1 MANLRIAE
9 LDFDAI
15 KSNLKN
21 YLKSQTEFSDYDFEG
36 STLAVLL
43 DVLAYNT
50 HYNAYLAN
58 MLANEM
64 FIDSAVKRQSVVS
77 IAKLFGYLPR
87 SIIASSAYVD
97 ITVANPTGSPA
108 SLTLP
113 RYSQF
118 STSIDGTSFTFVNTE
133 PVTINPLNGDY
144 VFSNVK
150 ISEGSQLVYKFV
162 VVTPGPDEKYE
173 IPNIDID
180 TNTLYVTV
188 QESATNLTTTTY
200 TKVSDIVSLNGTSNV
215 YFIEENTKGRYE
227 IYFGDGVLGKKLTA
241 GNIVTVY
248 YLVSTGSSANFS
260 SELAQTFT
268 FSGEIGGGD
277 VSVATVSNSTGGASR
292 ESITE
297 LKFNAPKSYAT
308 LDRAVTTDDY
318 KTLIQQY
325 YPYAESVA
333 VWGGEENIPPKYGKV
348 IISLKPFSGFVISD
362 AVKND
367 IKVNLLQGKQIVGLT
382 PEFIDPEY
390 TYIGFDIEVKYN
402 PKLTTLSA
410 VQIRNFTDNT
420 VKEYFRTQLQKF
432 DLDFYLVKL
441 LNNIIDIDSSIFG
454 CTIVP
459 RIQRRLTPTLNS
471 VNTYTGDNKIKL
483 SNRILPNSLNSSVF
497 YFTFN
502 SLVARCIIKDVPDTT
517 VPDNNGTGTLALF
530 DYLSGTKLLS
540 NIGKVYYYNGEIE
553 ITELTPEGYLS
564 GQTDL
569 KLNVN
574 LQPGYY
580 DVLSSKGQILVL
592 DESNED
598 TNSNVTKGIE
608 YTIIARND

>member
-9 LDFDAI
+9 LDFDDI

-21 YLKSQTEFSDYDFEG
+21 YLKSQAEFTDYDFEG
-36 STLAVLL
+36 STLSILL

-87 SIIASSAYVD
+87 SIISASAFVD
-97 ITVANPTGSPA
+97 IIVNNPTGSPS

-118 STSIDGTSFTFVNTE
+118 STTIDGTSFTFVNTE
-133 PVTINPLNGDY
+133 PITINPLNGEY

-150 ISEGSQLVYKFV
+150 ISEGSQLIYKFV
-162 VVTPGPDEKYE
+162 VTEPGPDEKYE
-173 IPNIDID
+173 IPNINID

-188 QESATNLTTTTY
+188 QESATNLNTTTY
-200 TKVSDIVSLNGTSNV
+200 NKVSEIVSLNGESKV
-215 YFIEENTKGRYE
+215 FFLEENTKGRYE
-227 IYFGDGVLGKKLTA
+227 LYFGDGILGKKLTA
-241 GNIVTVY
+241 GNIITIY
-248 YLVSTGSSANFS
+248 YLVSNGASANFS
-260 SELAQTFT
+260 SELDQTFV
-268 FSGEIGGGD
+268 FSGQIGGGD
-277 VSVATVSNSTGGASR
+277 VTVTTISNSTGGASR

-297 LKFNAPKSYAT
+297 LRFNAPKAYAT
-308 LDRAVTTDDY
+308 LDRAVTVDDY

-348 IISLKPFSGFVISD
+348 IISLKPYSGYIIGDS
-362 AVKND
+362 VKND
-367 IKVNLLQGKQIVGLT
+367 IKVNLLKNKQVVGLT

-390 TYIGFDIEVKYN
+390 IYVGLDIEIKYN
-402 PKLTTLSA
+402 PKQTILSA

-441 LNNIIDIDSSIFG
+441 LNNIIDIDASIIG
-454 CTIVP
+454 CSIVP
-459 RIQRRLTPTLNS
+459 RIQKRLSLTLNS
-471 VNTYTGDNKIKL
+471 LNVYLGDNKIKL
-483 SNRILPNSLNSSVF
+483 NNRILPNSLYSSVF
-497 YFTFN
+497 YFTTN
-502 SLVARCIIKDVPDTT
+502 TLVTRCIIKDVPDTV
-517 VPDNNGTGTLALF
+517 VPDNNGTGTLALY
-530 DYLSGTKLLS
+530 DYLSGTLIS
-540 NIGKVYYYNGEIE
+540 GNIGKVYYYNGEIE
-553 ITELTPEGYLS
+553 IRELRPEGYLT
-564 GQTDL
+564 GQTFFRI
-569 KLNVN
+569 NAS
-574 LQPGYY
+574 LQPGFY
-580 DVLSSKGQILVL
+580 DVLSSRGQILIL

>member
-9 LDFDAI
+9 LDFDDI

-21 YLKSQTEFSDYDFEG
+21 YLKSQAEFTDYDFEG
-36 STLAVLL
+36 STLSILL

-87 SIIASSAYVD
+87 SIISASAFVD
-97 ITVANPTGSPA
+97 IIVNNPTGSPS

-118 STSIDGTSFTFVNTE
+118 STTIDGASFTFVNTE
-133 PVTINPLNGDY
+133 PITINPLNGEY

-150 ISEGSQLVYKFV
+150 ISEGSQLIYKFV
-162 VVTPGPDEKYE
+162 VTEPGPDEKYE
-173 IPNIDID
+173 IPNINID

-188 QESATNLTTTTY
+188 QESATNLNTTTY
-200 TKVSDIVSLNGTSNV
+200 NKVSEIVSLNGESKV
-215 YFIEENTKGRYE
+215 FFLEENTKGRYE
-227 IYFGDGVLGKKLTA
+227 LYFGDGILGKKLTA
-241 GNIVTVY
+241 GNIITIY
-248 YLVSTGSSANFS
+248 YLVSNGASANFS
-260 SELAQTFT
+260 SELDQTFV
-268 FSGEIGGGD
+268 FSGQIGGGD
-277 VSVATVSNSTGGASR
+277 VTVTTVSNSTGGASR

-297 LKFNAPKSYAT
+297 LRFNAPKAYAT
-308 LDRAVTTDDY
+308 LDRAVTVDDY

-348 IISLKPFSGFVISD
+348 IISLKPYSGYIIGDS
-362 AVKND
+362 VKND
-367 IKVNLLQGKQIVGLT
+367 IKVNLLKNKQIVGLT

-390 TYIGFDIEVKYN
+390 IYVGLDIEIKYN
-402 PKLTTLSA
+402 PKQTILSA

-441 LNNIIDIDSSIFG
+441 LNNIIDIDASIIG
-454 CTIVP
+454 CSIVP
-459 RIQRRLTPTLNS
+459 RIQKRLSLTLNS
-471 VNTYTGDNKIKL
+471 LNVYLGDNKIKL
-483 SNRILPNSLNSSVF
+483 NNRILPNSLYSSVF
-497 YFTFN
+497 YFTTN
-502 SLVARCIIKDVPDTT
+502 TLVTRCIIKDVPDTV
-517 VPDNNGTGTLALF
+517 VPDNNGTGTLALY
-530 DYLSGTKLLS
+530 DYLSGTLIS
-540 NIGKVYYYNGEIE
+540 GNIGKVYYYNGEIE
-553 ITELTPEGYLS
+553 IRELRPEGYLT
-564 GQTDL
+564 GQTFFRI
-569 KLNVN
+569 NAS
-574 LQPGYY
+574 LQPGFY
-580 DVLSSKGQILVL
+580 DVLSSRGQILIL

>member
-200 TKVSDIVSLNGTSNV
+200 TRVSDIVSLNGTSNV

-241 GNIVTVY
+241 GNIVTIY
-248 YLVSTGSSANFS
+248 YLVSTGASANFS

-268 FSGEIGGGD
+268 FSGQIGGGD
-277 VSVATVSNSTGGASR
+277 VSVATISNSTGGASR

-308 LDRAVTTDDY
+308 LDRAVTIDDY

>member
-241 GNIVTVY
+241 GNIVTIY
-248 YLVSTGSSANFS
+248 YLVSTGASANFS

-268 FSGEIGGGD
+268 FSGQIGGGD
-277 VSVATVSNSTGGASR
+277 VSVATISNSTGGASR

-308 LDRAVTTDDY
+308 LDRAVTIDDY

-441 LNNIIDIDSSIFG
+441 LNNIIDIDTSIFG